1 MVQRSITSLNIESYR
16 GIRQLELNDLSAINI
31 LVGKNN
37 AGKSSV
43 LEAIRFFEY
52 PESIGNVINISRMR
66 NLSYASQ
73 PRLDVYESFIN
84 LFDQTQSDKKIQMA
98 AEHDGT
104 RNSITIHGFIEKR
117 LINIENHAGKGLE
130 FVEEEVSCFHGSLE
144 FKTED
149 GGCSEE
155 ILVHKNIDSYRIDQ
169 WKLDVAAIKCEYLS
183 PVEHVAKSNFGDII
197 KSGKKSEII
206 AALKLMEPQISGLEL
221 IEDVVYL
228 QNENSHMLPL
238 SVFGDGLKKIMA
250 LAAGVI
256 RAKDGILLVDELET
270 AIHTSVLKEVF
281 SWLVGAC
288 REFNVQL
295 FFTTH
300 SIETVDAVLNC
311 GAQVIREDLLRVI
324 TLVKKENKTV
334 ARVLSGEKALQV
346 RGDYDMEL
354 RK

>member
-1 MVQRSITSLNIESYR
+1 
-16 GIRQLELNDLSAINI
+16 
-31 LVGKNN
+31 
-37 AGKSSV
+37 
-43 LEAIRFFEY
+43 
-52 PESIGNVINISRMR
+52 
-66 NLSYASQ
+66 
-73 PRLDVYESFIN
+73 
-84 LFDQTQSDKKIQMA
+84 
-98 AEHDGT
+98 
-104 RNSITIHGFIEKR
+104 
-117 LINIENHAGKGLE
+117 
-130 FVEEEVSCFHGSLE
+130 
-144 FKTED
+144 
-149 GGCSEE
+149 
-155 ILVHKNIDSYRIDQ
+155 
-169 WKLDVAAIKCEYLS
+169 
-183 PVEHVAKSNFGDII
+183 VAKSNFGDII